1 MVIWNESGEAV
12 SLMQTPT
19 TSDEA
24 RETPLPYSKKAPI
37 IAPDFTNPLKTVAE
51 FATRPDF
58 PQCALGEF
66 LDMGGYTGVAVEIVN
81 QSLKVRSPEGAT
93 RSFNVPGLRR
103 RYSPPPPPGA
113 IAMTRE
119 TPRASAPEAP
129 EETQPAPP
137 ARAIIPE
144 PDFSKPMRPVAELAV
159 LPDFPQS
166 TLGEF
171 LDMGGYTGVAVEI
184 VNHSLKVRS
193 PEGATRSFNIPGLR
207 RRYTPTAPPQ
217 TVEPSQEEQRA
228 APPETPGKVPPA
240 ASEEEVITQPDFDQE
255 VKPIRTFAGRRDFPD
270 CALGEFVDVR
280 GYSGVVVQIV
290 GESVKVRSPEGETR
304 TYDAEV
310 LRKLYG
316 RS

>member
-1 MVIWNESGEAV
+1 MAMWNESGEAV

-19 TSDEA
+19 TPDET
-24 RETPLPYSKKAPI
+24 RETPLHYGKKAPI
-37 IAPDFTNPLKTVAE
+37 VAPDFTNPLKTVAD

-66 LDMGGYTGVAVEIVN
+66 LDMGGYTGVAVEVVN

-93 RSFNVPGLRR
+93 RSFNIPGLRR
-103 RYSPPPPPGA
+103 RYTPPPPPEA
-113 IAMTRE
+113 IEMTRE
-119 TPRASAPEAP
+119 TPRTSAADAAG
-129 EETQPAPP
+129 ETEPAPP
-137 ARAIIPE
+137 ERAIIPE
-144 PDFSKPMRPVAELAV
+144 PDFRKPMRPVAELAV

-184 VNHSLKVRS
+184 VNQSLKVRS
-193 PEGATRSFNIPGLR
+193 QEGATRSFNIPGLR
-207 RRYTPTAPPQ
+207 RRYTPAAPPQ
-217 TVEPSQEEQRA
+217 TVDSIQEGRRA
-228 APPETPGKVPPA
+228 TPPGTSEKVPLGT
-240 ASEEEVITQPDFDQE
+240 SQEEVITQPDFDQE
-255 VKPIRTFAGRRDFPD
+255 VKPIRAFAGRRDFPG
-270 CALGEFVDVR
+270 CALGELVDVR

-290 GESVKVRSPEGETR
+290 DESVKVRSPEGETR